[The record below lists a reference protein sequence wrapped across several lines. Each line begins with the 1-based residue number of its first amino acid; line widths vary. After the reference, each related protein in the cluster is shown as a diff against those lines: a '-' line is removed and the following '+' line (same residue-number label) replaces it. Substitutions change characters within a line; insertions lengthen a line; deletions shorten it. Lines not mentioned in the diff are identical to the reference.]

1 MAIAHVF
8 WLLLPVWH
16 ALLFHSDVSSTTEV
30 KRLWLCVNSNA
41 SGVHSLN
48 SCGRGC
54 RSSKQKK
61 TITFPIIFRVDK
73 TNDESKDDPDRA
85 QGEHGYWE
93 DEVITCAKFIVS
105 WKLNPSHLVPV
116 SAHYKSGLPPIAMA
130 GIFLQVSPPSI
141 LYWQGCCRLL

>member
-1 MAIAHVF
+1 MF

-48 SCGRGC
+48 SCG
-54 RSSKQKK
+54 SKQKE
-61 TITFPIIFRVDK
+61 TIIFQIIFRVDK
-73 TNDESKDDPDRA
+73 TNDESKDDLDCV

-93 DEVITCAKFIVS
+93 DEVIIRAKFIVS
-105 WKLNPSHLVPV
+105 WKLNPSHLVPG
-116 SAHYKSGLPPIAMA
+116 SAHYKSELPPIAMA
-130 GIFLQVSPPSI
+130 GIFLQIPPPSI
-141 LYWQGCCRLL
+141 LYWQGCRRLL